1 MEAFSILFDWS
12 CQRLVPHN
20 RRKHRGR
27 LECSKREVLSPLLPL
42 KQDHCPSYGSSQFQA
57 TRGRISWSYLARY
70 AELISSGSNLGIPEA
85 LHLQHFVG
93 DPRLDSAF
101 HVENASRGYF
111 LHKTIS
117 EAKAILYRILKH
129 TEYTGIY
136 EDLPKE
142 SQEPTERAET
152 FVQISTP
159 CPQKIVELEAPTSDP
174 DPFSKD
180 HRPFFLSMFDDDEST
195 VDGDV
200 SSSPREESVTP

>member
-1 MEAFSILFDWS
+1 M
-12 CQRLVPHN
+12 
-20 RRKHRGR
+20 
-27 LECSKREVLSPLLPL
+27 SPLLPL
-42 KQDHCPSYGSSQFQA
+42 SKIIALRMEALSFKQREGEFLGA
-57 TRGRISWSYLARY
+57 IWARY

-159 CPQKIVELEAPTSDP
+159 CPQKIVELEAPASDP

-200 SSSPREESVTP
+200 SSSPREESVTPKFKIQQLIINLFGFI